1 MASSSFASSRYI
13 KSCLK
18 YTTATLATV
27 FTASMTAATYYRP
40 VPANLDNNSTHTN
53 THSNDRRAEQTFCS
67 PESPPWNR
75 DHVPLLLQWA
85 RGISIGA
92 TTLAIRLVMNTYG
105 RYHIKEDEHY
115 RNFLHAAITARRE
128 QQHQQSDTSSSSLQ
142 QTSIIPQ
149 RGLLTVSNHR
159 SLFDDP
165 GILSCLLPLPIA
177 IQPRHQ
183 RWGICSQEYCFN
195 DALPSFVKGYIG
207 AGQVLPIC
215 RGGGIN
221 QQLLLDFGRHL
232 VNGEWCH
239 VFPEGGVWQWKEL
252 GGRRQLPEGGILGSA
267 SDFADD
273 QQLQQQKQQT
283 KKDDTTTS
291 SDNNNNNKSIIIP
304 ATKQHKSLPLS
315 PSGKL
320 KWGVGKLIAHAPI
333 TPRVIPF
340 AHCGMERLLP
350 QDEIS
355 GKTYLRTDFV
365 KSLLPSFLLGNSNDD
380 DGSSSGDG
388 KGLQIRIQFGHEIN
402 FDDLIQEHETKHG
415 KLWKYR
421 GKEPTT
427 AASMARQVPEN
438 WVSSKEERILYSKI
452 VKRIEMHL
460 EVLTKEVCADQ

>member
-1 MASSSFASSRYI
+1 MASTSSYL

-18 YTTATLATV
+18 YTSATLATIFV
-27 FTASMTAATYYRP
+27 TSMTAATYYRP
-40 VPANLDNNSTHTN
+40 IPATTPTNNSTHTN
-53 THSNDRRAEQTFCS
+53 THSNDRRTTQSFCS
-67 PESPPWNR
+67 PNSPPWNR

-105 RYHIKEDEHY
+105 RYEIREDVCYE
-115 RNFLHAAITARRE
+115 RFLEAAIDARRE
-128 QQHQQSDTSSSSLQ
+128 QQPSSLVESSSSIE
-142 QTSIIPQ
+142 SSSSSSSSSSAIPQQ

-177 IQPRHQ
+177 IQPHHQ

-195 DALPSFVKGYIG
+195 DALPSYIKGYIG

-232 VNGEWCH
+232 ANGEWCH
-239 VFPEGGVWQWKEL
+239 VFPEAGVWQWKEL
-252 GGRRQLPEGGILGSA
+252 GGRRELPKGAVWGSA
-267 SDFADD
+267 SDFKDD
-273 QQLQQQKQQT
+273 QQQK
-283 KKDDTTTS
+283 KGDI
-291 SDNNNNNKSIIIP
+291 SDNTTNNNSNSNNKSVIIP
-304 ATKQHKSLPLS
+304 ATTAQRSLPPS
-315 PSGKL
+315 PIGKL

-350 QDEIS
+350 QDEVS
-355 GKTYLRTDFV
+355 GKTYLRRDFV
-365 KSLLPSFLLGNSNDD
+365 KSLLPSFLCNNDN
-380 DGSSSGDG
+380 GGDG
-388 KGLQIRIQFGHEIN
+388 KGLRIQIQFGHEIK
-402 FDDLIQEHETKHG
+402 FDDLIKEHEEKYG

-421 GKEPTT
+421 GIEPTSESNNT
-427 AASMARQVPEN
+427 AMQQEN
-438 WVSSKEERILYSKI
+438 WVSSREERILYSKI

-460 EVLTKEVCADQ
+460 EVLTKEVCR